1 MDPYVRIQQALNLG
15 MVDGVRERAR
25 EIDRPLAIAAV
36 RTAFETFGDALIT
49 YAKERHAPYYGQTMS
64 DCGRFVTDLPTVS
77 QPPGS
82 GQQHVHSKVNKG
94 GHKRRRISP
103 RADLRRSPPMTQRM
117 RRSI

>member
-82 GQQHVHSKVNKG
+82 GTAARSQQGQQGRSQAK
-94 GHKRRRISP
+94 
-103 RADLRRSPPMTQRM
+103 ADKPAR
-117 RRSI
+117 